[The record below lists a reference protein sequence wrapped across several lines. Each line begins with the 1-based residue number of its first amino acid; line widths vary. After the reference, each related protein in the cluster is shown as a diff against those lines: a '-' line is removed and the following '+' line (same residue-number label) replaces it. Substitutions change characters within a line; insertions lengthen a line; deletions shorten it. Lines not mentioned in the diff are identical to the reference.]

1 MYDDDEN
8 EISCKVVLVGN
19 SGVGKTCIINQYIT
33 NVFNEEQLTTT
44 GATYSTKK
52 LFIESK
58 NKTISFEIW
67 DTAGQGKYRSLTK
80 MFYKDSS
87 IVIMVYDITNEESFN
102 DIKNYW
108 FEEVI
113 NNINENVIMAIVGN
127 KNDLIENEKVNEEEV
142 KNFANEKGMH
152 YAFISAKMKNGI
164 DELFK
169 DIGNKYYDSLKITD
183 DDEEFN
189 KNKKLSKKGLKNDKT
204 VAKKKCCKQ

>member
-1 MYDDDEN
+1 MYDDDT
-8 EISCKVVLVGN
+8 EISCKVVLIGN
-19 SGVGKTCIINQYIT
+19 SGVGKTSIINQYIT

-52 LFIESK
+52 LLIESK
-58 NKTISFEIW
+58 KKTISFEIW
-67 DTAGQGKYRSLTK
+67 DTAGQEKYRSLTK

-87 IVIMVYDITNEESFN
+87 IVIMVYDITNEDSFN

-169 DIGNKYYDSLKITD
+169 DIGNKYYDSLKISD

>member
-1 MYDDDEN
+1 MYDDDT
-8 EISCKVVLVGN
+8 EISCKVVLIGN
-19 SGVGKTCIINQYIT
+19 SGVGKTSIINQYIT

-52 LFIESK
+52 LLIESK
-58 NKTISFEIW
+58 KKTISFEIW
-67 DTAGQGKYRSLTK
+67 DTAGQEKYRSLTK

-204 VAKKKCCKQ
+204 LAKKKCCK

>member
-1 MYDDDEN
+1 MYDDDT
-8 EISCKVVLVGN
+8 EISCKVVLIGN
-19 SGVGKTCIINQYIT
+19 SGVGKTSIINQYIT

-52 LFIESK
+52 LLIESK
-58 NKTISFEIW
+58 KKTISFEIW
-67 DTAGQGKYRSLTK
+67 DTAGQEKYRSLTK

-102 DIKNYW
+102 DIKSYW
-108 FEEVI
+108 FDEVI
-113 NNINENVIMAIVGN
+113 TNSNENVIMAIVGN
-127 KNDLIENEKVNEEEV
+127 KSDLIENEKVKEEDV

-183 DDEEFN
+183 DNEELN
-189 KNKKLSKKGLKNDKT
+189 KSKKLSKKALKNNKN
-204 VAKKKCCKQ
+204 VIKKKCCK

>member
-1 MYDDDEN
+1 MYDDDT
-8 EISCKVVLVGN
+8 EISCKVVLIGN
-19 SGVGKTCIINQYIT
+19 SGVGKTSIINQYIT

-67 DTAGQGKYRSLTK
+67 DTAGQEKYRSLTK

>member
-1 MYDDDEN
+1 MYDDDT
-8 EISCKVVLVGN
+8 EISCKVVLIGN
-19 SGVGKTCIINQYIT
+19 SGVGKTSIINQYIT

-52 LFIESK
+52 LLIESK
-58 NKTISFEIW
+58 KKTISFEIW
-67 DTAGQGKYRSLTK
+67 DTAGQEKYRSLTK

-169 DIGNKYYDSLKITD
+169 DIGKKFLHPDSEITSNMTN
-183 DDEEFN
+183 EEL
-189 KNKKLSKKGLKNDKT
+189 KNKGEKLQREKIKNEQKKRN
-204 VAKKKCCKQ
+204 CC

>member
-1 MYDDDEN
+1 MYDDDT
-8 EISCKVVLVGN
+8 EISCKVVLIGN
-19 SGVGKTCIINQYIT
+19 SGVGKTSIINQYIT

-52 LFIESK
+52 LLIESK
-58 NKTISFEIW
+58 KKTISFEIW
-67 DTAGQGKYRSLTK
+67 DTAGQEKYRSLTK

>member
-67 DTAGQGKYRSLTK
+67 DTAGQEKYRSLTK

-152 YAFISAKMKNGI
+152 YSFISAKMKNGI

>member
-1 MYDDDEN
+1 MYDDDED

-67 DTAGQGKYRSLTK
+67 DTAGQEKYRSLTK

-102 DIKNYW
+102 DIKSYW
-108 FEEVI
+108 LDEVI
-113 NNINENVIMAIVGN
+113 NNSNENVIMAIVGN
-127 KNDLIENEKVNEEEV
+127 KSDLIENEKVKEEDV

>member
-67 DTAGQGKYRSLTK
+67 DTAGQEKYRSLTK

-87 IVIMVYDITNEESFN
+87 IVIMVYDITNEDSFN
-102 DIKNYW
+102 DIKSYW
-108 FEEVI
+108 LDEVI
-113 NNINENVIMAIVGN
+113 NNSNENVIMAIVGN
-127 KNDLIENEKVNEEEV
+127 KSDLIENEKVKEEDV
-142 KNFANEKGMH
+142 KNFANEKGIH
-152 YAFISAKMKNGI
+152 FAVISAKMKNGI
-164 DELFK
+164 DDLFK

-183 DDEEFN
+183 DSEELN
-189 KNKKLSKKGLKNDKT
+189 KSKKLSKKGLKNNK
-204 VAKKKCCKQ
+204 VVIKKKCCK

>member
-1 MYDDDEN
+1 MYDDDT
-8 EISCKVVLVGN
+8 EISCKVVLIGN
-19 SGVGKTCIINQYIT
+19 SGVGKTSIINQYIT

-52 LFIESK
+52 LLIESK
-58 NKTISFEIW
+58 KKTISFEIW
-67 DTAGQGKYRSLTK
+67 DTAGQEKYRSLTK

-183 DDEEFN
+183 NDEEFN

>member
-67 DTAGQGKYRSLTK
+67 DTAGQEKYRSLTK

-102 DIKNYW
+102 DIKSYW
-108 FEEVI
+108 LDEVI
-113 NNINENVIMAIVGN
+113 NNSNENVIMAIVGN
-127 KNDLIENEKVNEEEV
+127 KSDLIENEKVKEEDV
-142 KNFANEKGMH
+142 KNFANEKGIH
-152 YAFISAKMKNGI
+152 YACISAKMKNGI
-164 DELFK
+164 DDLFK

-183 DDEEFN
+183 DSEELN
-189 KNKKLSKKGLKNDKT
+189 KSKKLSKKGLKNNKI
-204 VAKKKCCKQ
+204 VIKKKCCK

>member
-1 MYDDDEN
+1 MYDDDT
-8 EISCKVVLVGN
+8 EISCKVVLIGN
-19 SGVGKTCIINQYIT
+19 SGVGKTSIINQYIT

-67 DTAGQGKYRSLTK
+67 DTAGQEKYRSLTK

-183 DDEEFN
+183 DSEELN
-189 KNKKLSKKGLKNDKT
+189 KSKKLSKKGLKNNK
-204 VAKKKCCKQ
+204 VVIKKKCCK

>member
-1 MYDDDEN
+1 MYDDDT
-8 EISCKVVLVGN
+8 EISCKVVLIGN
-19 SGVGKTCIINQYIT
+19 SGVGKTSIINQYIT

-67 DTAGQGKYRSLTK
+67 DTAGQEKYRSLTK

-113 NNINENVIMAIVGN
+113 NNINENVIMAIAGN

-183 DDEEFN
+183 DSEELN
-189 KNKKLSKKGLKNDKT
+189 KSKKLSKKGLKNNKI
-204 VAKKKCCKQ
+204 VIKKKCCK

>member
-67 DTAGQGKYRSLTK
+67 DTAGQEKYRSLTK

>member
-1 MYDDDEN
+1 MYDDDT
-8 EISCKVVLVGN
+8 EISCKVVLIGN
-19 SGVGKTCIINQYIT
+19 SGVGKTSIINQYIT

-52 LFIESK
+52 LLIESK
-58 NKTISFEIW
+58 KKTISFEIW
-67 DTAGQGKYRSLTK
+67 DTAGQEKYRSLTK

-87 IVIMVYDITNEESFN
+87 IVIMVYDITNEDSFN

>member
-1 MYDDDEN
+1 MYDDDT
-8 EISCKVVLVGN
+8 EISCKVVLIGN
-19 SGVGKTCIINQYIT
+19 SGVGKTSIINQYIT

-67 DTAGQGKYRSLTK
+67 DTAGQEKYRSLTK

-169 DIGNKYYDSLKITD
+169 DIGNKYYDSLQITD

>member
-1 MYDDDEN
+1 MYDDDT
-8 EISCKVVLVGN
+8 EISCKVVLIGN
-19 SGVGKTCIINQYIT
+19 SGVGKTSIINQYIT

-67 DTAGQGKYRSLTK
+67 DTAGQEKYRSLTK

-127 KNDLIENEKVNEEEV
+127 KNDLIENEKVNEEDV